1 MPATAV
7 STPEVDAHTG
17 NSVSA
22 LPFFKMCVR
31 LNLYVFLKRDASQVE
46 ADADI
51 SMVAIGQKKHVEC

>member
-7 STPEVDAHTG
+7 STPVEDAHTG

-22 LPFFKMCVR
+22 LPFFKMCVA
-31 LNLYVFLKRDASQVE
+31 LNVYVFLKRDASQMD

-51 SMVAIGQKKHVEC
+51 SMAAIG